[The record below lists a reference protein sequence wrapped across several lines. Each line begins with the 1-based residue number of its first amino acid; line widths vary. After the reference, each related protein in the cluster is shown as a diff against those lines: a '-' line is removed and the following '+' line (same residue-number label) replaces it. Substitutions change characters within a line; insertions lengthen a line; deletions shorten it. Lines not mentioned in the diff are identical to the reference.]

1 MSSLSNHPRIGTM
14 RAIAAIFWALAL
26 TAPVSAAVG
35 PRTAD
40 RAVAGA
46 NPEETANGV
55 GWKQFVHTFSPTGS
69 GTRNDTSMTIAR
81 AAPELAPWALM
92 VGGIASAGRAMR
104 RRGWFRN

>member
-1 MSSLSNHPRIGTM
+1 M

-40 RAVAGA
+40 GAVAGA

-55 GWKQFVHTFSPTGS
+55 GWKQFVHTFPGN
-69 GTRNDTSMTIAR
+69 GTRADAHATAV
-81 AAPELAPWALM
+81 AAGPGLASWALT
-92 VGGIASAGRAMR
+92 VGCLACAGTLMR
-104 RRGWFRN
+104 RSSWFRN